1 MYQQI
6 PPVVVELL
14 LFSGFKDEAET
25 LFCLCPELS
34 KDFNLCYNMIILTPP
49 GLICRTSLKG
59 DYKTVKDLCEFY
71 SRQSESQNEVDTYV
85 HMCQLYGPYSITDE
99 IGTYAYM
106 TDRLY
111 NSYSIEY
118 EVGPM
123 LSALK
128 NGHVNIY
135 NLLKSYINKHRYH
148 EHTEYSIPHLLVA
161 GMDEGLRDEL
171 FPLIEDIIQKDFSE
185 DHIRRITA
193 HLKESYSEWADVCKE
208 QDNYCEKG
216 FVCIAFLNDWQSAMR
231 CTARDRW
238 RIIGKVTP
246 WSDILYTL
254 SIKLNIN
261 PSVYMVDI
269 DSYNIEMCP
278 CRCNKLSADQQIN
291 DAWCKEIEKS
301 HLDGYERMRLK
312 LVK

>member
-71 SRQSESQNEVDTYV
+71 SRQSESQNEDDTY
-85 HMCQLYGPYSITDE
+85 E
-99 IGTYAYM
+99 YM
-106 TDRLY
+106 TDRLHITY
-111 NSYSIEY
+111 TIEY

-135 NLLKSYINKHRYH
+135 NLLKTYTNKHCYH
-148 EHTEYSIPHLLVA
+148 EHTEYSILELLTA
-161 GMDEGLRDEL
+161 CMNEGLRDEL

-208 QDNYCEKG
+208 QDNYCEKA
-216 FVCIAFLNDWQSAMR
+216 FVCTGFLNDWQSAMR

-254 SIKLNIN
+254 AIKLNIN
-261 PSVYMVDI
+261 PTSYMVDI
-269 DSYNIEMCP
+269 DSYHIET
-278 CRCNKLSADQQIN
+278 CNCGCEKLSANQQIN

-301 HLDGYERMRLK
+301 HLYGYERMRLK